1 MLAGLIEQQV
11 NAYIN
16 GLKEVHDRDQKEK
29 KKIQKMHHQQEREK
43 RLNEAASKSVAQMN
57 TAKRLYEKEEKK
69 QKVLGK
75 LSVIVGANKKGDIV
89 ARDGDNIN

>member
-1 MLAGLIEQQV
+1 MS
-11 NAYIN
+11 
-16 GLKEVHDRDQKEK
+16 
-29 KKIQKMHHQQEREK
+29 
-43 RLNEAASKSVAQMN
+43 EAASKSVQSLN

-89 ARDGDNIN
+89 AREGDNIN